1 MPSKS
6 IRTVVICYH
15 GTQFSD
21 DEVNEL
27 SEFVKKHTTK
37 NTSVDIYLMDS
48 CDLAKLA
55 ALHANANAAV
65 FEKVKDDDPVQS
77 ACLLIGT
84 MYFDILSKT
93 DLFMQE
99 IIFGYR
105 LSSDAKRAVTE
116 GNNKAL
122 INAIK
127 ILGEVDPPENLKNK
141 YKITPKILGMIK
153 KVASNI

>member
-6 IRTVVICYH
+6 ICTVVICYH

-21 DEVNEL
+21 DEVNAL

-37 NTSVDIYLMDS
+37 NTSIDIHLMDS
-48 CDLAKLA
+48 CELAQLA
-55 ALHANANAAV
+55 ALHANATV
-65 FEKVKDDDPVQS
+65 FNKVEDDDPVQS

-84 MYFDILSKT
+84 TYYDILSKT

-99 IIFGYR
+99 VVFGYR
-105 LSSDAKRAVTE
+105 LSSDAKHAVTQ

-141 YKITPKILGMIK
+141 YRITPKILGMIR

>member
-1 MPSKS
+1 MSSKS

-21 DEVNEL
+21 DEVNAL

-37 NTSVDIYLMDS
+37 NTSIDIHLIDS
-48 CDLAKLA
+48 YELAQLA
-55 ALHANANAAV
+55 ALHANATV
-65 FEKVKDDDPVQS
+65 FNKVEDDDPVQS

-84 MYFDILSKT
+84 TYYNILSRT

-99 IIFGYR
+99 IIFGYQ
-105 LSSDAKRAVTE
+105 LSSDAQDAVHK

-122 INAIK
+122 LNAIE
-127 ILGEVDPPENLKNK
+127 ILSRTDPPENLKTK
-141 YKITPKILGMIK
+141 YKITPKILDMIR

>member
-37 NTSVDIYLMDS
+37 NTSIDIHLIDS
-48 CDLAKLA
+48 YELAQLA
-55 ALHANANAAV
+55 ALHANATV
-65 FEKVKDDDPVQS
+65 FNKVEDDDPVQS

-84 MYFDILSKT
+84 TYYNILSRT

-99 IIFGYR
+99 IIFGYQ
-105 LSSDAKRAVTE
+105 LNSDAQDPVHK

-122 INAIK
+122 LNAIE
-127 ILGEVDPPENLKNK
+127 ILSRTDPPENLKTK
-141 YKITPKILGMIK
+141 YKITPKILDMIR

>member
-15 GTQFSD
+15 GTQFSN

-37 NTSVDIYLMDS
+37 NTSIDIHLIDS
-48 CDLAKLA
+48 CELAQLA
-55 ALHANANAAV
+55 ALHANATV
-65 FEKVKDDDPVQS
+65 FNKVEDDDPVQS

-84 MYFDILSKT
+84 TYYNILSRT

-99 IIFGYR
+99 IIFGYQ
-105 LSSDAKRAVTE
+105 LSSDAQDAVYK

-122 INAIK
+122 LNAIE
-127 ILGEVDPPENLKNK
+127 ILSRTDPPENLKTK
-141 YKITPKILGMIK
+141 YKITPKILDMIR

>member
-1 MPSKS
+1 MSSKS

-21 DEVNEL
+21 DEVNAL

-37 NTSVDIYLMDS
+37 NTSIDIHLMDS
-48 CDLAKLA
+48 YELAQLS
-55 ALHANANAAV
+55 ALHANATV
-65 FEKVKDDDPVQS
+65 FNKVEDDDPVQS

-84 MYFDILSKT
+84 TYYNILSRT

-99 IIFGYR
+99 IIFGYQ
-105 LSSDAKRAVTE
+105 LSSDAQDAVHK
-116 GNNKAL
+116 GNNKVL
-122 INAIK
+122 LNAIE
-127 ILGEVDPPENLKNK
+127 ILSRTDPPENLKTK
-141 YKITPKILGMIK
+141 YKITPKILDMIR

>member
-37 NTSVDIYLMDS
+37 NTSIDIHLIDS
-48 CDLAKLA
+48 CELAQLA
-55 ALHANANAAV
+55 ALHANATV
-65 FEKVKDDDPVQS
+65 FNKVEDDDPVQS

-84 MYFDILSKT
+84 TYYNILSRT

-99 IIFGYR
+99 IIFGYQ
-105 LSSDAKRAVTE
+105 LSSDAQDAVHK

-122 INAIK
+122 LNAIK
-127 ILGEVDPPENLKNK
+127 ILSRTDPPENLKTK
-141 YKITPKILGMIK
+141 YKITPKILDMIR

>member
-37 NTSVDIYLMDS
+37 NTSIDIHLIDS
-48 CDLAKLA
+48 YELAQLA
-55 ALHANANAAV
+55 ALHANATV
-65 FEKVKDDDPVQS
+65 FNKVEDDDPVQS

-84 MYFDILSKT
+84 TYYNILSRT

-99 IIFGYR
+99 IIFGYQ
-105 LSSDAKRAVTE
+105 LSSDAQDAVHK

-122 INAIK
+122 LNAIE
-127 ILGEVDPPENLKNK
+127 ILSRTDPPENLKTK
-141 YKITPKILGMIK
+141 YKITPKILDIIR

>member
-37 NTSVDIYLMDS
+37 NTSIDISLMDS
-48 CDLAKLA
+48 CELAQLA
-55 ALHANANAAV
+55 ALHANAAV
-65 FEKVKDDDPVQS
+65 FEKVEDDDPVQS

-127 ILGEVDPPENLKNK
+127 ILGEIDPPENLKNK
-141 YKITPKILGMIK
+141 YKITPKILSMIK

>member
-27 SEFVKKHTTK
+27 SEFVRKHTTK
-37 NTSVDIYLMDS
+37 NTSIDINLIDS
-48 CDLAKLA
+48 CELAQLA
-55 ALHANANAAV
+55 ALHANATV
-65 FEKVKDDDPVQS
+65 FNKVEDDDPVQS

-84 MYFDILSKT
+84 TYYNILSRT

-99 IIFGYR
+99 IIFGYQ
-105 LSSDAKRAVTE
+105 LSSDAQDAVHK

-122 INAIK
+122 LNAIE
-127 ILGEVDPPENLKNK
+127 ILSRTDPPENLKTK
-141 YKITPKILGMIK
+141 YKITPKILDMIR

>member
-15 GTQFSD
+15 GTEFSD
-21 DEVNEL
+21 DEINEL

-37 NTSVDIYLMDS
+37 NTSINISLMDS
-48 CDLAKLA
+48 CELAKLA
-55 ALHANANAAV
+55 ALHTNAAV

-77 ACLLIGT
+77 ACILIGT

-141 YKITPKILGMIK
+141 YKITPKIISMIK

>member
-37 NTSVDIYLMDS
+37 NTSIDIHLIDS
-48 CDLAKLA
+48 CELAQLA
-55 ALHANANAAV
+55 ALHANTTV
-65 FEKVKDDDPVQS
+65 FNKVEDDDPVQS

-127 ILGEVDPPENLKNK
+127 ILGEVDPPETLKNK

>member
-1 MPSKS
+1 MQSKS
-6 IRTVVICYH
+6 VRAVVICYH

-37 NTSVDIYLMDS
+37 NTSVNISLMDS
-48 CDLAKLA
+48 CELAQLA
-55 ALHANANAAV
+55 ALHANAAV
-65 FEKVKDDDPVQS
+65 FEKVEDDDPVQS

>member
-1 MPSKS
+1 MSSKS

-21 DEVNEL
+21 DEVNAL

-37 NTSVDIYLMDS
+37 NTSIDIHLMDS
-48 CDLAKLA
+48 YELAQLA
-55 ALHANANAAV
+55 ALHANATV
-65 FEKVKDDDPVQS
+65 FNKVEDDDPIQS
-77 ACLLIGT
+77 ACILIGT
-84 MYFDILSKT
+84 TYYNILSRT

-99 IIFGYR
+99 IIFGYQ
-105 LSSDAKRAVTE
+105 LSSDAQDAVHK

-122 INAIK
+122 LNAIE
-127 ILGEVDPPENLKNK
+127 ILSRTDPPENLKTK
-141 YKITPKILGMIK
+141 YKITPKILDMIR

>member
-15 GTQFSD
+15 GTEFSD

-37 NTSVDIYLMDS
+37 NTSIDIHLMDS
-48 CDLAKLA
+48 CELAKLS
-55 ALHANANAAV
+55 ALHANAVV
-65 FEKVKDDDPVQS
+65 FEKVKDDNPVQS

-127 ILGEVDPPENLKNK
+127 ILGEADPPENLKNK

>member
-1 MPSKS
+1 MSSKS

-15 GTQFSD
+15 GTEFSD
-21 DEVNEL
+21 NEINEL

-37 NTSVDIYLMDS
+37 NTSINISLMDS
-48 CDLAKLA
+48 CELAKLA
-55 ALHANANAAV
+55 ALHTNAAV

>member
-6 IRTVVICYH
+6 VRTVVICYH
-15 GTQFSD
+15 GTEFSD
-21 DEVNEL
+21 DEINEL

-37 NTSVDIYLMDS
+37 NTSIDISLMDS
-48 CDLAKLA
+48 RDLAQLA
-55 ALHANANAAV
+55 ALHANATV
-65 FEKVKDDDPVQS
+65 FEKVEDDDPVQS

>member
-15 GTQFSD
+15 GTEFSD

-37 NTSVDIYLMDS
+37 NTSIDIHLMDS
-48 CDLAKLA
+48 CELSKLA
-55 ALHANANAAV
+55 ALHANTVV
-65 FEKVKDDDPVQS
+65 FEKVKDDNPVQS

>member
-6 IRTVVICYH
+6 IRIVVICYH

-37 NTSVDIYLMDS
+37 NTSINISLMDS
-48 CDLAKLA
+48 CELAQLA
-55 ALHANANAAV
+55 ALHANAAI
-65 FEKVKDDDPVQS
+65 FEKVEDDDPVQS

-93 DLFMQE
+93 NLFMQE

>member
-6 IRTVVICYH
+6 ICTVVICYH

-21 DEVNEL
+21 DEVNAL

-37 NTSVDIYLMDS
+37 NTSIDIHLMDS
-48 CDLAKLA
+48 CELAQLA
-55 ALHANANAAV
+55 ALHANATV
-65 FEKVKDDDPVQS
+65 FNKVEDDDPVQS

-84 MYFDILSKT
+84 TYYDILSKT

-99 IIFGYR
+99 IIFGYQ
-105 LSSDAKRAVTE
+105 LSSDAQDAVHK

-122 INAIK
+122 LNAIE
-127 ILGEVDPPENLKNK
+127 ILGRTDPPENLKTK
-141 YKITPKILGMIK
+141 YRITPKILDMIR

>member
-6 IRTVVICYH
+6 IRTIVICYH
-15 GTQFSD
+15 GTEFSD

-37 NTSVDIYLMDS
+37 NTSINISLMDS
-48 CDLAKLA
+48 CELAKLA
-55 ALHANANAAV
+55 ALHANAAV
-65 FEKVKDDDPVQS
+65 FEKVEDDNPVQS

>member
-21 DEVNEL
+21 DEVNAL

-37 NTSVDIYLMDS
+37 NTSINIHLMDS
-48 CDLAKLA
+48 CELAQLA
-55 ALHANANAAV
+55 ALHTNAAV
-65 FEKVKDDDPVQS
+65 FEKVEDDDPVQS

>member
-6 IRTVVICYH
+6 ICTVVICYH

-21 DEVNEL
+21 DEVNAL

-37 NTSVDIYLMDS
+37 NTSIDIHLIDG
-48 CDLAKLA
+48 CELAQLA
-55 ALHANANAAV
+55 ALHANATV
-65 FEKVKDDDPVQS
+65 FNKVEDDDPVQS

-84 MYFDILSKT
+84 TYYDILSKT

-99 IIFGYR
+99 VVFGYR
-105 LSSDAKRAVTE
+105 LSSDAKHAVTE

-141 YKITPKILGMIK
+141 YRITPKILNMIR

>member
-15 GTQFSD
+15 GTEFSD
-21 DEVNEL
+21 NEVNEL

-37 NTSVDIYLMDS
+37 NTSIDIHLMDS
-48 CDLAKLA
+48 YELSQLA
-55 ALHANANAAV
+55 ALHANAVV
-65 FEKVKDDDPVQS
+65 FEKVKDDNPVQS

>member
-1 MPSKS
+1 MSSKS

-21 DEVNEL
+21 DEVNAL

-37 NTSVDIYLMDS
+37 NTSIDIHLMDS
-48 CDLAKLA
+48 YELAQLA
-55 ALHANANAAV
+55 ALHANATV
-65 FEKVKDDDPVQS
+65 FNKVEDDDPVQS

-84 MYFDILSKT
+84 TYYNILSRT

-99 IIFGYR
+99 IIFGYQ
-105 LSSDAKRAVTE
+105 LSSDAQNAVHK

-122 INAIK
+122 LNAIE
-127 ILGEVDPPENLKNK
+127 ILSRTDPPENLKTK
-141 YKITPKILGMIK
+141 YKITPKILDMIR

>member
-1 MPSKS
+1 MSSKS
-6 IRTVVICYH
+6 IRTIVICYH

-21 DEVNEL
+21 DEVDAL

-37 NTSVDIYLMDS
+37 NTSINIHLMDS
-48 CDLAKLA
+48 YELAQLA
-55 ALHANANAAV
+55 ALRANATV
-65 FEKVKDDDPVQS
+65 FNKVEDDDPVQS

-84 MYFDILSKT
+84 TYYNILSKT

-99 IIFGYR
+99 IIFGYQ
-105 LSSDAKRAVTE
+105 LSSDAQNAVHK

-122 INAIK
+122 LNAIE
-127 ILGEVDPPENLKNK
+127 ILSRTDPPENLKTK
-141 YKITPKILGMIK
+141 YKITPKILDMIR

>member
-37 NTSVDIYLMDS
+37 NTSIDISLMDS
-48 CDLAKLA
+48 CELAQLA
-55 ALHANANAAV
+55 ALHANAAV
-65 FEKVKDDDPVQS
+65 FEKVEDDNPVQS
-77 ACLLIGT
+77 ACILIGT

-93 DLFMQE
+93 NLFMQE

-127 ILGEVDPPENLKNK
+127 ILGEIDPPENLKNK

>member
-1 MPSKS
+1 MSSKS
-6 IRTVVICYH
+6 IRTIVICYH

-21 DEVNEL
+21 DEVDAL

-37 NTSVDIYLMDS
+37 NTSINIQLMDS
-48 CDLAKLA
+48 YELAQLA
-55 ALHANANAAV
+55 ALRANATV
-65 FEKVKDDDPVQS
+65 FNKVEDDDPVQS

-84 MYFDILSKT
+84 TYYNILSRT

-99 IIFGYR
+99 IIFGYQ
-105 LSSDAKRAVTE
+105 LSSDAQDAVHK

-122 INAIK
+122 LNAIE
-127 ILGEVDPPENLKNK
+127 ILSRTDPPENLKTK
-141 YKITPKILGMIK
+141 YKITPKILDMIR

>member
-15 GTQFSD
+15 GTEFSD

-37 NTSVDIYLMDS
+37 NTSINISLMDS
-48 CDLAKLA
+48 CELAKLA
-55 ALHANANAAV
+55 ALHTNAAV
-65 FEKVKDDDPVQS
+65 FEKVKDDNPVQS

>member
-21 DEVNEL
+21 DEVNAL
-27 SEFVKKHTTK
+27 SEFVKKHATK
-37 NTSVDIYLMDS
+37 NTSIEISLMDS
-48 CDLAKLA
+48 CELSKLA
-55 ALHANANAAV
+55 ALHANAAV

>member
-21 DEVNEL
+21 DEVNAL

-37 NTSVDIYLMDS
+37 NTSIDIHLIDS
-48 CDLAKLA
+48 CELAQLA
-55 ALHANANAAV
+55 ALHANATV
-65 FEKVKDDDPVQS
+65 FNKVEDDDPVQS

-84 MYFDILSKT
+84 TYYNILSRT

-99 IIFGYR
+99 IIFGYQ
-105 LSSDAKRAVTE
+105 LSSDAQDAVHK

-122 INAIK
+122 LNAIE
-127 ILGEVDPPENLKNK
+127 ILSRTDPPENLKTK
-141 YKITPKILGMIK
+141 YKITPKILDMIR

>member
-1 MPSKS
+1 MSSKS

-21 DEVNEL
+21 DEVNAL

-37 NTSVDIYLMDS
+37 NTSIDIHLMDS
-48 CDLAKLA
+48 YELAQLA
-55 ALHANANAAV
+55 ALHANATV
-65 FEKVKDDDPVQS
+65 FNKVEDDDPVQS

-84 MYFDILSKT
+84 TYYNILSRT

-99 IIFGYR
+99 IIFGYQ
-105 LSSDAKRAVTE
+105 LSSDAQDAVHK

-122 INAIK
+122 LNAIE
-127 ILGEVDPPENLKNK
+127 ILSRTDPPENLKTK
-141 YKITPKILGMIK
+141 YKITPKILDMIR

>member
-1 MPSKS
+1 MSSKS

-21 DEVNEL
+21 DEVNTL

-37 NTSVDIYLMDS
+37 NTSIDIHLMDS
-48 CDLAKLA
+48 CELAQLA
-55 ALHANANAAV
+55 ALHENAAV
-65 FEKVKDDDPVQS
+65 FNKVKDDDPVQS

-84 MYFDILSKT
+84 TYYNILSRT

-99 IIFGYR
+99 IIFGYQ
-105 LSSDAKRAVTE
+105 LNSDAQDAVHK

-122 INAIK
+122 LNAIE
-127 ILGEVDPPENLKNK
+127 ILSRTDPPENLKIK
-141 YKITPKILGMIK
+141 YKITPKILNMIR

>member
-1 MPSKS
+1 MSSKS
-6 IRTVVICYH
+6 IRTIVICYH

-21 DEVNEL
+21 DEVNAL

-37 NTSVDIYLMDS
+37 NTSIDIHLMDS
-48 CDLAKLA
+48 YELAQLA
-55 ALHANANAAV
+55 ALRANATV
-65 FEKVKDDDPVQS
+65 FNKVEDDDPVQS

-84 MYFDILSKT
+84 TYYNILSKT

-99 IIFGYR
+99 IIFGYQ
-105 LSSDAKRAVTE
+105 LNSDAQDAVHK

-122 INAIK
+122 LNAIE
-127 ILGEVDPPENLKNK
+127 ILSRTDPPENLKTK
-141 YKITPKILGMIK
+141 YKITPKILDMIR